1 MNSGVLHTMQAL
13 AASLPIRVLQPG
25 QVLFEAGEPGSSI
38 FCVLS
43 GALELHWG
51 EAGVET
57 FGPGDVIGVGALVS
71 DNHLRH
77 GTARAV
83 VASEL
88 IEMGRE
94 QFLFAV
100 QETPM
105 FALEL
110 MASLEARL
118 RGLEGEA
125 P

>member
-13 AASLPIRVLQPG
+13 ATSLPTRTLEAQ
-25 QVLFEAGEPGSSI
+25 QVLFAAGESGNSI
-38 FCVLS
+38 FCVIA
-43 GALELHWG
+43 GELELRWG
-51 EAGVET
+51 DGDGAGER
-57 FGPGDVIGVGALVS
+57 FGPGEVLGVGALVS
-71 DNHLRH
+71 DNHRRH

-88 IEMGRE
+88 LEMSRE

-110 MASLEARL
+110 MAGLERRL
-118 RGLEGEA
+118 RRLEE
-125 P
+125 